1 MGRERIGTGGFPEL
15 GHWACEGKVHWR
27 NLGRNES
34 KRGPPELFDALP
46 TTLPFGEGSEIH
58 TRSTLLTLLP
68 PTLDDAADARAFL
81 ADRVHRTPTVASHS
95 LSEMIGAPL
104 FLKCEN
110 LQRTGAFKVRG
121 ALWCLAGLDPDARAR
136 GVVTISAGNHA
147 QAVAWAAR
155 EMEVEATVVMPHGA
169 SPIKITASEGY
180 GARVIVHGSAKEA
193 FARAHALAEDEG
205 FTFVHPFDD
214 PRVIAGHA
222 SVGFEI
228 LEQCPEVATIV
239 VPVGGGGL
247 ISGIA
252 VACLDSNV
260 RIIGVE
266 PEGADAMCRS
276 LEAGRPVHLDAV
288 SSIADGLA
296 APMAG
301 ALNFDI
307 VRQRVHD
314 VVRVSDEE
322 IAEAM
327 GVILN
332 RTKMVVEPAAAAGVA
347 ALLSGKVSK
356 ADGPV
361 LALLSGGNVDLARIA
376 DLIGERR

>member
-1 MGRERIGTGGFPEL
+1 M
-15 GHWACEGKVHWR
+15 
-27 NLGRNES
+27 
-34 KRGPPELFDALP
+34 
-46 TTLPFGEGSEIH
+46 
-58 TRSTLLTLLP
+58 TLLP
-68 PTLDDAADARAFL
+68 PTFDDAAAARAFL
-81 ADRVHRTPTVASHS
+81 DPRLHRTPTVASNA
-95 LSEMIGAPL
+95 LGEMIGAPL

-121 ALWCLAGLDPDARAR
+121 ALWCLAGLERDARAR

-155 EMEVEATVVMPHGA
+155 EIGVEATVVMPHGA

-180 GARVIVHGSAKEA
+180 GARVIVHGSANEA
-193 FARAHALAEDEG
+193 FARAHALAEEEG
-205 FTFVHPFDD
+205 LTFVHPFDD

-222 SVGFEI
+222 SVGLEI

-247 ISGIA
+247 ISGVA
-252 VACLDSNV
+252 VACLDSSV
-260 RIIGVE
+260 TIIGVE
-266 PEGADAMCRS
+266 PTGADAMCRS
-276 LEAGRPVHLDAV
+276 LEAGRPLHLDAV

-301 ALNFDI
+301 ALNFEI
-307 VRQRVHD
+307 VRERVHD

-322 IAEAM
+322 IADAM

-347 ALLSGKVSK
+347 ALLSGRISR
-356 ADGPV
+356 ANGPIV
-361 LALLSGGNVDLARIA
+361 ALLSGGNVDIARIP